1 MYQIKK
7 NFFHEV
13 NGLFATG
20 LVFLTAYSHHMPTVP
35 EVGQAL
41 VSIIMDPQQA
51 EAEQIKTFRDF
62 MSNYNKLSEICFED
76 CVWDFTT
83 RKVLNKES
91 TCALNCAE
99 KYLKMNQRVSARFQV
114 IRCSNLCI

>member
-1 MYQIKK
+1 
-7 NFFHEV
+7 
-13 NGLFATG
+13 
-20 LVFLTAYSHHMPTVP
+20 
-35 EVGQAL
+35 
-41 VSIIMDPQQA
+41 MDAQA
-51 EAEQIKTFRDF
+51 EMEQIKTFRDF
-62 MSNYNKLSEICFED
+62 MSNYNKLSEICFDD

-114 IRCSNLCI
+114 TLKCAKLSIQTFSTGVPVDGK

>member
-1 MYQIKK
+1 
-7 NFFHEV
+7 
-13 NGLFATG
+13 
-20 LVFLTAYSHHMPTVP
+20 
-35 EVGQAL
+35 
-41 VSIIMDPQQA
+41 MDAQA
-51 EAEQIKTFRDF
+51 EMEQIKTFRDF
-62 MSNYNKLSEICFED
+62 MSNYNKLSEICFDD

-114 IRCSNLCI
+114 QILDLNFCYFYIIQEFQLMANENAMAQVTRSGKL

>member
-1 MYQIKK
+1 
-7 NFFHEV
+7 
-13 NGLFATG
+13 
-20 LVFLTAYSHHMPTVP
+20 MPTVP
-35 EVGQAL
+35 ENRAL
-41 VSIIMDPQQA
+41 VRIMDAQA
-51 EAEQIKTFRDF
+51 EMEQIKTFRDF
-62 MSNYNKLSEICFED
+62 MSNYNKLSEICFDD

-114 IRCSNLCI
+114 NPIVGAFEFDTFSLQEFQLMANENAMAQVTRSGKL

>member
-1 MYQIKK
+1 M
-7 NFFHEV
+7 
-13 NGLFATG
+13 
-20 LVFLTAYSHHMPTVP
+20 
-35 EVGQAL
+35 VG
-41 VSIIMDPQQA
+41 IMDEAQQQA
-51 EAEQIKTFRDF
+51 EMEQIKTFRDF
-62 MSNYNKLSEICFED
+62 MSNYNKLSEICFDD

-114 IRCSNLCI
+114 ISNARSFACKHFLPGVPVDGK

>member
-1 MYQIKK
+1 
-7 NFFHEV
+7 
-13 NGLFATG
+13 
-20 LVFLTAYSHHMPTVP
+20 MPNVP

-41 VSIIMDPQQA
+41 VSITMDPQQA

-114 IRCSNLCI
+114 NKMR